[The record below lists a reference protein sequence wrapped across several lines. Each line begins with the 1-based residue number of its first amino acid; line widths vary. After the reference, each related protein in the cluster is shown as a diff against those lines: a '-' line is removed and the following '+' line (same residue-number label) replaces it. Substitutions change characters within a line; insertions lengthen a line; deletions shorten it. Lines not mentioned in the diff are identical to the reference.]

1 MVTRDDGS
9 APTLN
14 VGGGPS
20 ARGAVVADPSPATT
34 PHPAHPGAALPG
46 AADTIVALA
55 TVPGRSAIAVIRLS
69 GPAAFA
75 VAGSVL
81 RPWPTPAREA
91 RLVAAHDPNTGEL
104 LDRPLVTRFEPGRSY
119 TGEALVEI
127 ATHGGYVAPAAVLA
141 ALVAAGAREALPGE
155 FTRRA
160 VLNGK
165 LDVVQAEAIGDLI
178 DARSHAMQR
187 AALAQLEGGLSRRVA
202 RLREQILEVEA
213 LLAYD
218 IDFPEE
224 DDGPVPLARIAA
236 ASRAVV
242 AALDALLATA
252 PAGEL
257 VREGAV
263 VVIAGAPN
271 AGKSSLFNALLGQ
284 SRAIVTAVPGTTRD
298 ALEAVVDAGSWPLR
312 LVDTAGLRAT
322 EDVVERLGIEV
333 SERYLARAQVVLACG
348 ESAAAVAECVARV
361 RSLTEAPIVPV
372 RTKAD
377 LDGPPPGAA
386 GTAPSPAP
394 GPAAVAVSAET
405 GAGLPAL
412 LRAVVDALASRYGAP
427 SAEFPL
433 VTRARHRRALEE
445 ARGEMAQFER
455 SWGSGELPAVVAAV
469 HVRAAAGALEEL
481 IGAVDVDDVLDRVF
495 STFCVGK

>member
-1 MVTRDDGS
+1 VVTRDDGS
-9 APTLN
+9 GPTLD
-14 VGGGPS
+14 VGGGPPAWGSTAPGS
-20 ARGAVVADPSPATT
+20 ASPA
-34 PHPAHPGAALPG
+34 PALPG

-69 GPAAFA
+69 GPAAYA
-75 VAGSVL
+75 IAGSVL
-81 RPWPTPAREA
+81 RPWPLPAREA
-91 RLVAAHDPNTGEL
+91 RLCAAHDPHGGEL

-141 ALVAAGAREALPGE
+141 ALVVAGAREALPGE

-187 AALAQLEGGLSRRVA
+187 AALAQLDGGLSRRVA
-202 RLREQILEVEA
+202 RLREQVLEVEA

-224 DDGPVPLARIAA
+224 DDGPVPRARIAA
-236 ASRAVV
+236 ASRAVI

-263 VVIAGAPN
+263 VVIAGPPN

-284 SRAIVTAVPGTTRD
+284 SRAIVTAIPGTTRD

-322 EDVVERLGIEV
+322 EDVIERLGIEV
-333 SERYLARAQVVLACG
+333 SEQYLARAQAVLACG
-348 ESAAAVAECVARV
+348 ESASAVAECVARV
-361 RSLTEAPIVPV
+361 QSLTEAPIIPV

-377 LDGPPPGAA
+377 LPEPAADPP
-386 GTAPSPAP
+386 
-394 GPAAVAVSAET
+394 AVAVSAET
-405 GAGLPAL
+405 GAGLHAL

-427 SAEFPL
+427 DAELPL

-445 ARGEMAQFER
+445 ARDEMVLFER
-455 SWGSGELPAVVAAV
+455 AWGSGELPPVVAAV

-481 IGAVDVDDVLDRVF
+481 IGAVDVEDVLDRVF